1 MQISISRMHLKMQQI
16 SLARPILIIRMVI
29 CVIRVIRNFKRMGK
43 LSQLIYSQPLFFVI
57 KSSTIHPQKLGS
69 ELSCH

>member
-29 CVIRVIRNFKRMGK
+29 CVIRVIRGLKGWE
-43 LSQLIYSQPLFFVI
+43 S
-57 KSSTIHPQKLGS
+57 
-69 ELSCH
+69 